1 MVSQSYHEGY
11 VKSCQYSYTANLTG
25 LQLETNNKASYIG
38 KTRQFNVEYCQERI
52 KKSKNK
58 NNKTEKIRHPL
69 NNGSPHVSESKTVL
83 DSGFHVV
90 YSG

>member
-1 MVSQSYHEGY
+1 M
-11 VKSCQYSYTANLTG
+11 
-25 LQLETNNKASYIG
+25 G

-58 NNKTEKIRHPL
+58 NNKTETIRHPL
-69 NNGSPHVSESKTVL
+69 YNGSLHISESKTVL

-90 YSG
+90 DSG

>member
-1 MVSQSYHEGY
+1 M
-11 VKSCQYSYTANLTG
+11 
-25 LQLETNNKASYIG
+25 G

-69 NNGSPHVSESKTVL
+69 YNGSPHVRESKTVL
-83 DSGFHVV
+83 DSRFHVV
-90 YSG
+90 DSG